1 MQKQLVMIKPI
12 RSKKQYKEY
21 LNRAYKLMQKNLKSK
36 SVDSDELEMISIL
49 IEKYELDTMPI
60 DPPHPLDAIKFRLD
74 QLGMKKSALAEIFG
88 SRSRV
93 SEIFSGKR
101 KLSLSMIR
109 ELNKKLDI
117 PAEILIRDYSI
128 GNAR

>member
-1 MQKQLVMIKPI
+1 MIKPI

-21 LNRAYKLMQKNLKSK
+21 LNRAFNLMQKDLKSK
-36 SVDSDELEMISIL
+36 SIEYDELEVLSIL
-49 IEKYELDTMPI
+49 IEKYELETMPI
-60 DPPHPLDAIKFRLD
+60 DPPHPIEAIKFRLD
-74 QLGMKKSALAEIFG
+74 QLGLKKSVLAEIFG

-93 SEIFSGKR
+93 SEVFSGKR

-117 PAEILIRDYSI
+117 PAEILIKDYSLSHT
-128 GNAR
+128 R

>member
-74 QLGMKKSALAEIFG
+74 QLGMKKSALAKIFG